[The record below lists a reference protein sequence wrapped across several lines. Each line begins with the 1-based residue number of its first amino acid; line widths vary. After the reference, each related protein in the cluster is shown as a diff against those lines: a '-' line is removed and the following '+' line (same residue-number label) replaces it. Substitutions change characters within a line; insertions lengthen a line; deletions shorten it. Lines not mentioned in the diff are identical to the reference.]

1 MSKEEW
7 LEGEILMFKKT
18 QGLGL
23 IKYDNGKY
31 CIFRTC
37 NLAKTSNLD
46 DFIKNKKVKFIL
58 NQLATEDIATKVHLI
73 K

>member
-7 LEGEILMFKKT
+7 LEGVILMFKKT

-37 NLAKTSNLD
+37 NLTKLSHLD

-58 NQLATEDIATKVHLI
+58 DQLATEDIATRVHLI

>member
-1 MSKEEW
+1 
-7 LEGEILMFKKT
+7 MFTKT

-31 CIFRTC
+31 CIFRPC
-37 NLAKTSNLD
+37 NLAKFSNLD

-58 NQLATEDIATKVHLI
+58 NQLATEDIATRVHLI

>member
-1 MSKEEW
+1 MSTEEW

-18 QGLGL
+18 QRLGL

-31 CIFRTC
+31 CKFYTYDIE
-37 NLAKTSNLD
+37 NSSNLD

-58 NQLATEDIATKVHLI
+58 DQLATEDIATRVHLI

>member
-7 LEGEILMFKKT
+7 LEGAILTFKKK
-18 QGLGL
+18 QRLGL

-31 CIFRTC
+31 CIFRAR
-37 NLAKTSNLD
+37 NVAKLSNLD
-46 DFIKNKKVKFIL
+46 EFIKNKKVKFIL
-58 NQLATEDIATKVHLI
+58 EQASTEDIATRIHLI

>member
-1 MSKEEW
+1 MPTEKW

-31 CIFRTC
+31 CIFA
-37 NLAKTSNLD
+37 LVTS
-46 DFIKNKKVKFIL
+46 L
-58 NQLATEDIATKVHLI
+58 NFLT
-73 K
+73 

>member
-1 MSKEEW
+1 MPTEKW

-31 CIFRTC
+31 CIFRTR
-37 NLAKTSNLD
+37 NLAKLSNLD

-58 NQLATEDIATKVHLI
+58 DQLATEDIATRVHLI

>member
-7 LEGEILMFKKT
+7 LEGAILTFKKK

-31 CIFRTC
+31 CIFRAR
-37 NLAKTSNLD
+37 NVAKLSNLD
-46 DFIKNKKVKFIL
+46 EFIKNKKVKFIL
-58 NQLATEDIATKVHLI
+58 EQSATEDIATRIHLI

>member
-37 NLAKTSNLD
+37 NLAKTSNLTPVSHYKTVCTAR
-46 DFIKNKKVKFIL
+46 KNWVIGYF
-58 NQLATEDIATKVHLI
+58 V
-73 K
+73 

>member
-1 MSKEEW
+1 MSTEKW

-31 CIFRTC
+31 CIFRTR
-37 NLAKTSNLD
+37 NLAKLSNLD

-58 NQLATEDIATKVHLI
+58 DQLATEDIATKVHLI

>member
-7 LEGEILMFKKT
+7 LEGEILTFKKKER
-18 QGLGL
+18 LGL

-31 CIFRTC
+31 CIFRAQ
-37 NLAKTSNLD
+37 NVVKLSNLD
-46 DFIKNKKVKFIL
+46 EFIKNKKVKFIL
-58 NQLATEDIATKVHLI
+58 KQSATEDIATRVHLI

>member
-1 MSKEEW
+1 MSTEKW
-7 LEGEILMFKKT
+7 LEGEILMFKKM

-31 CIFRTC
+31 CIFRTY
-37 NLAKTSNLD
+37 NLAKLSNLD
-46 DFIKNKKVKFIL
+46 DFLKNEKVKFIL
-58 NQLATEDIATKVHLI
+58 EQSATEDRATKVHLI